1 MHLCFKIILLN
12 FTGALDKWLE
22 DETQFG
28 DWEVGSE
35 RCGVVEECR
44 IYTPHNKTIQ
54 FCECGSFK
62 YDLLAVDF
70 LILGENLDC
79 AKKSKDDC
87 ASKTIDGDDNDSED
101 AKLFKKLINE
111 KEKEKKGKEEPGTD
125 YGMGECLV
133 QKGSL
138 GKSSKMLVH
147 YSYFFVQP
155 LNLNCY
161 SPDQHFNGVKA

>member
-1 MHLCFKIILLN
+1 MPQNTSH

-22 DETQFG
+22 DGTLFG

-35 RCGVVEECR
+35 RCGVMEECR

-54 FCECGSFK
+54 FCECGWCK
-62 YDLLAVDF
+62 YDLLAVDS

-79 AKKSKDDC
+79 AQKSEDDC

-111 KEKEKKGKEEPGTD
+111 EEKEKKEKEEFGND
-125 YGMGECLV
+125 YGMGE
-133 QKGSL
+133 
-138 GKSSKMLVH
+138 
-147 YSYFFVQP
+147 
-155 LNLNCY
+155 
-161 SPDQHFNGVKA
+161 

>member
-1 MHLCFKIILLN
+1 MHLCFKIILLYI
-12 FTGALDKWLE
+12 TGALDKWLE
-22 DETQFG
+22 DETLFG

-54 FCECGSFK
+54 FCECGWFK
-62 YDLLAVDF
+62 YDLLAVNS

-111 KEKEKKGKEEPGTD
+111 EEKEKKEKEETGTD
-125 YGMGECLV
+125 YGMGEFAV
-133 QKGSL
+133 QKGGP
-138 GKSSKMLVH
+138 GKIKKKH
-147 YSYFFVQP
+147 YSH
-155 LNLNCY
+155 LLCY
-161 SPDQHFNGVKA
+161 L

>member
-1 MHLCFKIILLN
+1 MHLCFKIILLYI
-12 FTGALDKWLE
+12 TGALDKWLE

-111 KEKEKKGKEEPGTD
+111 EEKEKKEKEEFGND
-125 YGMGECLV
+125 YGMGKFAV
-133 QKGSL
+133 QKGRPGRSR
-138 GKSSKMLVH
+138 KMMVH
-147 YSYFFVQP
+147 YSYCFAQP

-161 SPDQHFNGVKA
+161 SPNQHFNGVKA